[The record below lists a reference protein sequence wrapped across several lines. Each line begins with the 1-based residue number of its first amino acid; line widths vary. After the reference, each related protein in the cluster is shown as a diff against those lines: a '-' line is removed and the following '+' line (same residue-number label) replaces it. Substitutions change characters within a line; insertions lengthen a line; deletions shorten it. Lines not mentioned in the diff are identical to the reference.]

1 MRKVQHILP
10 QKYIIDDQLQEAT
23 MEYNNWK
30 WLRREQIIVPKNEL
44 KLAPKFIRR
53 MKG

>member
-30 WLRREQIIVPKNEL
+30 WVKREQIIVLKNEL
-44 KLAPKFIRR
+44 KLAQNLLE
-53 MKG
+53 G